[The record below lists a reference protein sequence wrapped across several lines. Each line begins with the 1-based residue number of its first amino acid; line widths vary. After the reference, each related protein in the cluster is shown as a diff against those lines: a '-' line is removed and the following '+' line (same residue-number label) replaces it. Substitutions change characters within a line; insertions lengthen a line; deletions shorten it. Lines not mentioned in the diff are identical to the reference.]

1 MGRKIVEEIEFV
13 DQTMRDAQQSLWG
26 FRMPTDM
33 ILPIAPLMDQVGYRA
48 IGVVGGRGTAVAVR
62 YLHENIFERFRLLS
76 KAMPKTPLRTSY
88 MAQSA
93 FGFDVEPL
101 AAIELWIRRSAA
113 NGIKSFWVCD
123 YQNMMDRL
131 AYLTRV
137 AKEEGVEVVMALM
150 FTLSPVHTDE
160 LFARKVRMLMEMG
173 GVDAIHIE
181 DTGGVLTPE
190 RTRTLLPAIQK
201 ETKDIPIE
209 FHEHCTM
216 GIAPMSYVEALKAGI
231 RILHT
236 AVSPLANGSS
246 VPSAEN
252 TIRNAH
258 RLGFKTK
265 VDEEALQKV
274 SDYFREES
282 IKRGM
287 PLGKPVEYDIFHF
300 EHQAPGGMMGT
311 MKNQLAEIGQADRL
325 DQVLEEVAH
334 VRVEFGYPV
343 MATPYS
349 QITAAQALFNVTSG
363 KRYSIIPDEVVKYA
377 LGYYGEPDG
386 PMDQDVKDKIL
397 SSPKVKR
404 FKDRK
409 IAEVTLDDL
418 RNLEP
423 GLSDDD
429 LLMRIANPEGEF
441 KEKLNALYER
451 T

>member
-1 MGRKIVEEIEFV
+1 MEEIEFV

-33 ILPIAPLMDQVGYRA
+33 ILPIAPVMDEVGYRA
-48 IGVVGGRGTAVAVR
+48 IGVVGGRGTAVAAR
-62 YLHENIFERFRLLS
+62 YLHESIFERFRLLS
-76 KAMPKTPLRTSY
+76 QAMHKTPLRTSY

-101 AAIELWIRRSAA
+101 AAIELWIRRSVA

-123 YQNMMDRL
+123 YQNMMERL

-137 AKEEGVEVVMALM
+137 AKEEGAEVVVALM
-150 FTLSPVHTDE
+150 FTLSPVHTDK
-160 LFARKVRMLMEMG
+160 LYAKKARLLMEMG
-173 GVDAIHIE
+173 GVDAIHVE

-201 ETKDIPIE
+201 VTKDIPIE

-216 GIAPMSYVEALKAGI
+216 GIAPISYVEALKVGT

-252 TIRNAH
+252 TIRNAR
-258 RLGFKTK
+258 RLGYK
-265 VDEEALQKV
+265 VKIDEAALQKV

-287 PLGKPVEYDIFHF
+287 PLGQPVEYDIFHF

-311 MKNQLAEIGQADRL
+311 MRNQLAEIGQAERL
-325 DQVLEEVAH
+325 DEVLEEVAR

-349 QITAAQALFNVTSG
+349 QIAAAQALFNVTSG
-363 KRYSIIPDEVVKYA
+363 QRYGIISDEVVKYA

-386 PMDQDVKDKIL
+386 PMDQNVKDKIL
-397 SSPKVKR
+397 SSPKVR
-404 FKDRK
+404 RLKDK
-409 IAEVTLDDL
+409 KMPEITVNDL
-418 RNLEP
+418 RKLEP
-423 GLSDDD
+423 RLSDDE
-429 LLMRIANPEGEF
+429 LLIRIANPEGEF
-441 KEKLNALYER
+441 KEKLNALYGGE
-451 T
+451 